1 MRNTGQKIKKMKI
14 LTNIAQNGS
23 KMVKAAPKSV
33 SEGCPVY
40 VQVIYKVL
48 GILERRFLK
57 YCIFKSASLFSN
69 HFPSRSS
76 GAFRLRFEGVDPF

>member
-1 MRNTGQKIKKMKI
+1 MRNTGKKIKKMKI

-40 VQVIYKVL
+40 V
-48 GILERRFLK
+48 
-57 YCIFKSASLFSN
+57 
-69 HFPSRSS
+69 
-76 GAFRLRFEGVDPF
+76 